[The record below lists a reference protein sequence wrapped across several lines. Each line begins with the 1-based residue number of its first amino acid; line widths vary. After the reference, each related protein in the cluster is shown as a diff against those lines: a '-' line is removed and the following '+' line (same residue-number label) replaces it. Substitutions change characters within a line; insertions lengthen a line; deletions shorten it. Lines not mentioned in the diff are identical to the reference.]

1 MAENALAGKAVQAE
15 GIPRRFWLLG
25 LGMAGVLGF
34 LAAHA
39 LFPEW
44 QLLPRA
50 TSQHGPATLLAVFL
64 AAFICEYIDSA
75 LGMGYGTTLT
85 PMLVMFGF
93 EPLAVVPCVLVSE
106 LITGATAAL
115 MHHRDGNVDFLRD
128 KNARGTAILLSVLS
142 VVGAVVAVKLA
153 SKLSVP
159 GLRLAIAM
167 VILATGVFTLATVRQ
182 QLRYRK
188 HHIIAVGAIAA
199 FNKGLSGG
207 GYGPLVTA
215 GQVVSGLSPKHAVA
229 ISSLAESFVCL
240 VAIIASLWLGKDLNW
255 GLALPLTVGAV
266 MSVPLATMTVR
277 WLPEKAMRT
286 SVGVMTIVLAMVM
299 LTGGKA

>member
-1 MAENALAGKAVQAE
+1 MADDVLTGKPAPLAGV
-15 GIPRRFWLLG
+15 PRRFW
-25 LGMAGVLGF
+25 VLGIGMGAVLTF
-34 LAAHA
+34 LAIHA
-39 LFPEW
+39 WHPEW
-44 QLLPRA
+44 QLLPA
-50 TSQHGPATLLAVFL
+50 STSQYSAGTLLAVFL
-64 AAFICEYIDSA
+64 AALICEYIDSS

-85 PMLVMFGF
+85 PMLLMFGF
-93 EPLAVVPCVLVSE
+93 DPRAVVPCVLISE
-106 LITGATAAL
+106 LVTGLTATL

-128 KNARGTAILLSVLS
+128 KNARGTAILLSLLS
-142 VVGAVVAVKLA
+142 IVGAVVAVRLA
-153 SKLSVP
+153 NKLSVP

-167 VILATGVFTLATVRQ
+167 VIMVTGIFTLATVRR

-188 HHIIAVGAIAA
+188 SHIVTVGAIAA

-240 VAIIASLWLGKDLNW
+240 VAIIASLWLGKDINW
-255 GLALPLTVGAV
+255 GLALPLAVGAV

-277 WLPEKAMRT
+277 WLPEKAMRA
-286 SVGVMTIVLAMVM
+286 SVGVMTIVLAIVM
-299 LTGGKA
+299 LIGGSA

>member
-1 MAENALAGKAVQAE
+1 MADNALVGKSIQAAGV
-15 GIPRRFWLLG
+15 PRRFWLLG

-34 LAAHA
+34 LAVHT
-39 LFPEW
+39 LYPEW
-44 QLLPRA
+44 HLLPQA
-50 TSQHGPATLLAVFL
+50 TSQYRPATLLAVFL

-75 LGMGYGTTLT
+75 LGMGYGTTLS
-85 PMLVMFGF
+85 PMLLMFGF
-93 EPLAVVPCVLVSE
+93 DPHAVVPCVLISE
-106 LITGATAAL
+106 LITGVTAAL

-142 VVGAVVAVKLA
+142 VVGAVIAVRLA
-153 SKLSVP
+153 NKLSVP
-159 GLRLAIAM
+159 GLRLAIAT
-167 VILATGVFTLATVRQ
+167 VILATGVFTLATVRR

-188 HHIIAVGAIAA
+188 SHIITVGAIAA

-255 GLALPLTVGAV
+255 GLALPLAVGAV

-277 WLPEKAMRT
+277 WLPEKAMRA
-286 SVGVMTIVLAMVM
+286 SVGVMTIVLAIVM